1 MMRRSPTP
9 RPEAIRAQGV
19 EILQQLV
26 SAAVSLRATV
36 HDAHVN
42 VDGIARG
49 SLHALFGA
57 LYDVLS
63 AHVDQTKERIKAL
76 GGVAVE
82 APSKP
87 PITMPSTDGLAL
99 CELVADELDV
109 YLSKLDG
116 AVGQVDDLRL
126 TADKVLLEQ
135 AMADI
140 EKPAADVIAYLA
152 KS

>member
-49 SLHALFGA
+49 PLHALFGA

-63 AHVDQTKERIKAL
+63 AHIDQTKERIKAL
-76 GGVAVE
+76 GGVAREVPGK
-82 APSKP
+82 A
-87 PITMPSTDGLAL
+87 PITSFTDGLAL
-99 CELVADELDV
+99 CTLVADELDG
-109 YLSKLDG
+109 YLPLLDG
-116 AVGQVDDLRL
+116 AVALVDDLRL

-135 AMADI
+135 AVADI

>member
-49 SLHALFGA
+49 QLHALFGS
-57 LYDVLS
+57 LYDVLTT
-63 AHVDQTKERIKAL
+63 HIDQTKERIRAL
-76 GGVAVE
+76 GGVAREMPAKGPV
-82 APSKP
+82 A
-87 PITMPSTDGLAL
+87 MPSTGGLAL
-99 CELVADELDV
+99 CALVADELDG
-109 YLSKLDG
+109 YLALLDG
-116 AVGQVDDLRL
+116 AVALVDDLRL
-126 TADKVLLEQ
+126 TADKVVLEQ
-135 AMADI
+135 AMVDI
-140 EKPAADVIAYLA
+140 EKPAADVLAYLA
-152 KS
+152 TG

>member
-26 SAAVSLRATV
+26 GAAVSLRAIV

-49 SLHALFGA
+49 QLHALFGS
-57 LYDVLS
+57 LYEVLT
-63 AHVDQTKERIKAL
+63 AHIDQTKERIKAL
-76 GGVAVE
+76 GGVAREV
-82 APSKP
+82 PGKP
-87 PITMPSTDGLAL
+87 PITSFTDGLAL
-99 CELVADELDV
+99 CTLVADELDG
-109 YLSKLDG
+109 YLPMLDE
-116 AVGQVDDLRL
+116 AVTQVSDLRL

-135 AMADI
+135 AVVDI

-152 KS
+152 KG

>member
-19 EILQQLV
+19 EILQQIV
-26 SAAVSLRATV
+26 SAAVSLRAIV

-49 SLHALFGA
+49 QLHALFGS
-57 LYDVLS
+57 LYDVLT
-63 AHVDQTKERIKAL
+63 AHIDQTKERIKAL
-76 GGVAVE
+76 GGVAREVP
-82 APSKP
+82 AKGPVTSF
-87 PITMPSTDGLAL
+87 TDGLAL
-99 CELVADELDV
+99 CTLVADELDV
-109 YLSKLDG
+109 YLPLLDG
-116 AVGQVDDLRL
+116 AVALVDDLRL

-152 KS
+152 KG